1 MKTYV
6 GLYIFASAAKDDVL
20 DRQVEKAC
28 GEITRLS
35 GKVLETEVLGKK
47 VFARPMGKRDSG
59 VYVRVRFEADP
70 AQIAALTNR
79 YHLMEEVFRVQ
90 ITAVDPRREA
100 KIARQTEARLEREAK
115 REAARAAAEE
125 KARLEAEAAAA
136 AAQEAPAEETG
147 FAPEETETGFAPAEE
162 TGFAPA
168 EEPGF
173 APAEETGFA
182 PEAGEQ
188 APGGE
193 QAPAPEPETEA
204 APPADI

>member
-136 AAQEAPAEETG
+136 AAAQEMPAEEPG
-147 FAPEETETGFAPAEE
+147 FAPEETEPGFAPAEE

-168 EEPGF
+168 EEPGL
-173 APAEETGFA
+173 A

-193 QAPAPEPETEA
+193 QAPAAEPETEA